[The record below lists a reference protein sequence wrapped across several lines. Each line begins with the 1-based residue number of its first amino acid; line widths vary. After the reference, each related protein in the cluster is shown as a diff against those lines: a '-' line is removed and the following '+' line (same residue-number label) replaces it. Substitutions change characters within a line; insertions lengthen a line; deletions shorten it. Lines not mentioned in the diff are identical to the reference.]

1 VVVRLPYPKSIRDDW
16 DPVYDLERLLDGLVW
31 PAGIGRCHWLE
42 IRADIDEPEG
52 WELEEMPQDIDPED
66 SAPASILDELPT
78 VIDQASGPGTT
89 IFLVGPDADALFRA
103 IEPALVA
110 SPLSRGGYAVKYYGP
125 LEDGTLIDRVAQDR
139 VNLGND
145 CSPKAK

>member
-31 PAGIGRCHWLE
+31 PAGIGQCHWLE
-42 IRADIDEPEG
+42 VRADLDEPEE
-52 WELEEMPQDIDPED
+52 WEVEEIPEYIDSDD
-66 SAPASILDELPT
+66 SAPAPIVDVLPT

-89 IFLVGPDADALFRA
+89 MFLVGPDADALFRA
-103 IEPALVA
+103 IEPTLVA

-125 LEDGTLIDRVAQDR
+125 LEDGTLIDHVAQDQVDLR
-139 VNLGND
+139 DN
-145 CSPKAK
+145 CSPKAM